1 MSKLTQRQSLTAFV
15 LRLGVVS
22 LFADFT
28 YEGSHAILG
37 SFLAKLGASPLWVGF
52 IAGSGEMLGY
62 GMRLV
67 SGRYADKTRR
77 YWPIMSAGYIL
88 NLLAVP
94 ALAFVTTLAPA
105 VTLILFERLGKGI
118 RNPSRNVL
126 LARAGE
132 VLGHGRAF
140 GIHEFLDQTGAVLG
154 PLTVAV
160 LVALSGYP
168 LAFAALLLPAILA
181 FIGLR
186 WAYHI
191 RPSLKPRAKSP
202 LSFRFPALYFGY
214 MAFAALT
221 VMGFAHFILF
231 SYHLAVSHRL
241 AAPWI
246 PVLYALAMAA
256 SGLAAI
262 PTGLLFDRIGLKLLY
277 AIPLLTLVTNPLL
290 FLARRPLAIAAGTIL
305 WGVTLGVQSTCIRAG
320 VARLVSDARRGSAFG
335 LFDAGFGTA
344 WMMGSLIMG
353 GLYAEAPHDLVE
365 FASGAELLALA
376 LLPWV
381 LRRVPRPLDP
391 MAP

>member
-1 MSKLTQRQSLTAFV
+1 MSKLTQKQSLTRFV
-15 LRLGVVS
+15 LRLGLVS

-37 SFLAKLGASPLWVGF
+37 SFLARLGASPLWVGF

-62 GMRLV
+62 AVRLL
-67 SGRYADKTRR
+67 SGRYADKTHR
-77 YWPIMSAGYIL
+77 YWPIMSIGYAV

-94 ALAFVTTLAPA
+94 ALALVTTLAPA
-105 VTLILFERLGKGI
+105 TALIFSERLGKGI

-126 LARAGE
+126 LAQAGE

-154 PLTVAV
+154 PLTVAI
-160 LVALSGYP
+160 LVAVSGYR
-168 LAFAALLLPAILA
+168 LAFAALLLPATLA
-181 FIGLR
+181 FIWLR
-186 WAYHI
+186 GAYRI
-191 RPSLKPRAKSP
+191 GPLLKPRTQSP

-241 AAPWI
+241 APPWI

-262 PTGLLFDRIGLKLLY
+262 PAGLLFDRIGLKLLY
-277 AIPLLTLVTNPLL
+277 AIPLLTLAANPLL
-290 FLARRPLAIAAGTIL
+290 FLARRPFAIAAGAIL
-305 WGVTLGVQSTCIRAG
+305 WGLTLGVQSTCIRAG
-320 VARLVSDARRGSAFG
+320 VARLVSDARRGSAYG

-344 WMMGSLIMG
+344 WMAGSLIMG
-353 GLYAEAPHDLVE
+353 ELYAKAPHDLVG

-376 LLPWV
+376 LLPWI
-381 LRRVPRPLDP
+381 LRHLPR
-391 MAP
+391 ATQ